1 QSSLGVASIYRDLI
15 NTFIIDDEDRRL
27 KEPIERVGM
36 RVVVANT
43 LMKTLDSKIKLA
55 EIVLGEL
62 AE

>member
-1 QSSLGVASIYRDLI
+1 VASIYRDLV
-15 NTFIIDDEDRRL
+15 NTFIIDDEDRQL
-27 KEPIERVGM
+27 AGPIERLGM

-43 LMKTLDSKIKLA
+43 LMKTLDSKMKLG